1 MMSELNIAVIG
12 CGKWGM
18 NHVRTAY
25 GIFGE
30 RLKFCCDNDPMS
42 KDKVKEIA
50 PESMFST
57 DIEDVIKDTS
67 INAAI
72 VSTPAE
78 THFEITK
85 SLLEAGKHVLVEK
98 PITLRSSEAKTL
110 NTLALEKGL
119 ILMVGHLLLYHPAIL
134 KIKQYLDEGKLG
146 KLQYIYSN
154 RLNLGTI
161 RTEENILWSFAPHDI
176 SVIQYF
182 AGSIPED
189 VKATGAIFVQEG
201 IQDTTLTYLNFKEN
215 IHAHIYVSWL
225 HPFKE
230 QRLVVIG
237 DKSMMVFEDT
247 LKDHKLKFYRKGF
260 ELVNGTPVKID
271 SEYENIEFDSTSP
284 LELEQK
290 HFAECIKSGT
300 APRSDGMNA
309 LEVLE
314 TLERAQKE
322 LMKDKTT
329 N

>member
-42 KDKVKEIA
+42 GDKVKEIA

-110 NTLALEKGL
+110 NTLALEK
-119 ILMVGHLLLYHPAIL
+119 
-134 KIKQYLDEGKLG
+134 
-146 KLQYIYSN
+146 
-154 RLNLGTI
+154 
-161 RTEENILWSFAPHDI
+161 RTHTYGWSFVA
-176 SVIQYF
+176 
-182 AGSIPED
+182 
-189 VKATGAIFVQEG
+189 
-201 IQDTTLTYLNFKEN
+201 
-215 IHAHIYVSWL
+215 VS
-225 HPFKE
+225 
-230 QRLVVIG
+230 
-237 DKSMMVFEDT
+237 
-247 LKDHKLKFYRKGF
+247 
-260 ELVNGTPVKID
+260 
-271 SEYENIEFDSTSP
+271 
-284 LELEQK
+284 
-290 HFAECIKSGT
+290 SGHT
-300 APRSDGMNA
+300 
-309 LEVLE
+309 
-314 TLERAQKE
+314 
-322 LMKDKTT
+322 
-329 N
+329 